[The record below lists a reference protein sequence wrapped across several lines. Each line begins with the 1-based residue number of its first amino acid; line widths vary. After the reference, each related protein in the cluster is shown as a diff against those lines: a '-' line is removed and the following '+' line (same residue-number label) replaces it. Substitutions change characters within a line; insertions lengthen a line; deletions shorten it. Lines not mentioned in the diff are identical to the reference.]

1 MLCDLHSK
9 GADCLERNSNVEL
22 SLTSAGTNQPIT
34 TKYIHIYHIVLYVFS
49 VMFEKQHH
57 GHSLTFAAFSSPS
70 SFFFSFCLHCSATTR
85 QASLH
90 NAKCR
95 DARYVLF
102 SADSNNTTDN

>member
-70 SFFFSFCLHCSATTR
+70 SFFFFFF
-85 QASLH
+85 
-90 NAKCR
+90 
-95 DARYVLF
+95 LF
-102 SADSNNTTDN
+102 TL